1 MRILLLCHSFNS
13 LTQRLFV
20 ELRERGEEVS
30 VEYDIS
36 DDILRETVDL
46 FRPDLI
52 LASFLRRAI
61 PQDVLRQALC
71 LVVHPGPPGDRGPSA
86 LDWAILEGRENWGV
100 TLIEAVEEL
109 DAGAVWASRAFAMRA
124 ATKSSLYRNEVTRGA
139 VECVFEALDMVR
151 AGKRPGPP
159 PTLQPIKPFCARA
172 FREIDFRQ
180 DDTAKVLRKIRSAD
194 GAPGAIA
201 TIAGRKLLC
210 FDAREA
216 HELAAGAPGDILAR
230 SGKAVAVATRD
241 GAVWIGCLREIAAGS
256 LKLPASLVLA
266 METATRTEQPGYSNI
281 SYEQIGEAG
290 YLNFDFYN
298 GAMSVADCRALQ
310 SAIEAAREHKARA
323 LVLTGGP
330 DYWSNGLHLGLIEA
344 AESAAEESWR
354 NINAMNDCVRA
365 LLDIDDRLV
374 VSCIRGNAGAG
385 GVFLALAADL
395 VLMRR
400 GVVLNPHYKDMG
412 NLYGSEYWTYLLP
425 RRVGAESARKITQGR
440 LPMGAD
446 EALRLKLIDA
456 VLPEAPDE
464 AETAFC
470 AMIESLVSS
479 PDFSGMIEA
488 KRARRARDEE
498 QKPLEAYRREELE
511 RMRRNFWG
519 FDPSYHVARHNF
531 IRKVAKSRTPLHL
544 AIHRSLAAR
553 NPQQ

>member
-20 ELRERGEEVS
+20 ELREMGEEVS
-30 VEYDIS
+30 VEFDIS
-36 DDILRETVDL
+36 DDILRETVKL

-61 PQDVLRQALC
+61 PPDVLRETLC

-86 LDWAILEGRENWGV
+86 LDWAILERRESWGV
-100 TLIEAVEEL
+100 TLLEAIDEL
-109 DAGAVWASRAFAMRA
+109 DAGAVWASRAFPMRA

-139 VECVFEALDMVR
+139 VACMFEALERIR
-151 AGKRPGPP
+151 AGERPSPP
-159 PTLQPIKPFCARA
+159 PPLQPLKPFCSRA
-172 FREIDFRQ
+172 MRAIDFRC
-180 DDTAKVLRKIRSAD
+180 DNAATVLRKIRSGD
-194 GAPGAIA
+194 GSPGAMA
-201 TIAGRKLLC
+201 EIAGRRLLC

-216 HELAAGAPGDILAR
+216 RDVPRGAPGDIVAR
-230 SGKAVAVATRD
+230 SGKAIAVATRD
-241 GAVWIGCLREIAAGS
+241 GAVWIGCLRDIPAAS
-256 LKLPASLVLA
+256 LKLPASLFLA
-266 METATRTEQPGYSNI
+266 NEAATAPERPGYSNI
-281 SYEQIGEAG
+281 AYEQVGDIG
-290 YLNFDFYN
+290 YLHFDFYN
-298 GAMSVADCRALQ
+298 GAMSVVDCRAL
-310 SAIEAAREHKARA
+310 EAAIQAARQHKTRA
-323 LVLTGGP
+323 LVLAGGP
-330 DYWSNGLHLGLIEA
+330 DYWSNGLHLGMIEA
-344 AESAAEESWR
+344 AASAADESWS

-374 VSCIRGNAGAG
+374 VSFIRGNAGAG

-425 RRVGAESARKITQGR
+425 RRVGADAARKITQGR
-440 LPMGAD
+440 LPIGVD

-456 VLPEAPDE
+456 ALPEPPGE
-464 AETAFC
+464 AKDAARAMVET
-470 AMIESLVSS
+470 LVAG
-479 PDFSGMIEA
+479 PDFSGQMEE
-488 KRARRARDEE
+488 KRARRARDEA
-498 QKPLEAYRREELE
+498 QKPLEAYRSQELE

-544 AIHRSLAAR
+544 AVHRSLPER
-553 NPQQ
+553 IP

>member
-36 DDILRETVDL
+36 DDILRETVKL
-46 FRPDLI
+46 YRPELI

-61 PQDVLRQALC
+61 PPDVLRETVC

-86 LDWAILEGRENWGV
+86 LDWAVLEGRENWGV
-100 TLIEAVEEL
+100 TLLEAVEEL
-109 DAGAVWASRAFAMRA
+109 DAGAVWASRAFPMRA

-139 VECVFEALDMVR
+139 VECVFEALEMMR
-151 AGKRPGPP
+151 AGRRPGPP
-159 PTLQPIKPFCARA
+159 PPPHPIKPFCSRA
-172 FREIDFRQ
+172 SREIDFGR
-180 DDTAKVLRKIRSAD
+180 DDTATVLRKVRSAD
-194 GAPGAIA
+194 GAPGAVA
-201 TIAGRKLLC
+201 EIAGRRLLC

-216 HELAAGAPGDILAR
+216 HDLPRGAPGDILAR
-230 SGKAVAVATRD
+230 SAKAVAVATHD
-241 GAVWIGCLREIAAGS
+241 GAVWVGCLREIPAGS
-256 LKLPASLVLA
+256 LKLPASLLLA
-266 METATRTEQPGYSNI
+266 MESAAAPERQGYSNI
-281 SYEQIGEAG
+281 CYEQAGDIG
-290 YLNFDFYN
+290 YLSFDFHN
-298 GAMSVADCRALQ
+298 GAMSTSDCRALEG
-310 SAIEAAREHKARA
+310 AIQAAREHQARA

-330 DYWSNGLHLGLIEA
+330 NYWSNGLHLGMIEA

-365 LLDIDDRLV
+365 LLDIEDRLV
-374 VSCIRGNAGAG
+374 VSFIRGNAGAG

-425 RRVGAESARKITQGR
+425 RRVGADDAQKITRGR

-456 VLPEAPDE
+456 VLPELPQE
-464 AETAFC
+464 AEAAAR
-470 AMIESLVSS
+470 AMIEKAVSA
-479 PDFSGMIEA
+479 PDFSRRIEE
-488 KRARRARDEE
+488 KRARRALDEA
-498 QKPLEAYRREELE
+498 QKPLETYRREELE

-519 FDPSYHVARHNF
+519 FDSSYHVARHNF

-544 AIHRSLAAR
+544 AVHRSLTGR
-553 NPQQ
+553 IP

>member
-13 LTQRLFV
+13 LTQRLFF
-20 ELRERGEEVS
+20 ELREKGEEVS
-30 VEYDIS
+30 VEFDIS
-36 DDILRETVDL
+36 DDILRETVKL
-46 FRPDLI
+46 FRPDFI

-61 PQDVLRQALC
+61 PLDVLRATLC

-86 LDWAILEGRENWGV
+86 LDWAILERRESWGV
-100 TLIEAVEEL
+100 TLLEAVEEL
-109 DAGAVWASRAFAMRA
+109 DAGEVWASRAFPMRA

-139 VECVFEALDMVR
+139 VECVFEALDKIR
-151 AGKRPGPP
+151 AGERPAPP
-159 PTLQPIKPFCARA
+159 PPLQPLKPFCSRA
-172 FREIDFRQ
+172 MRAIDFHC
-180 DDTAKVLRKIRSAD
+180 DVTATVLRKIRSGD
-194 GAPGAIA
+194 GSPGAMA
-201 TIAGRKLLC
+201 EIAGRRLLC

-216 HELAAGAPGDILAR
+216 RDVPRGAPGDIVAR

-241 GAVWIGCLREIAAGS
+241 GAVWIGCLRDIPAAS
-256 LKLPASLVLA
+256 LKLPASRFLA
-266 METATRTEQPGYSNI
+266 NEAATAPERPGYSNI
-281 SYEQIGEAG
+281 AYEQVGDIG
-290 YLNFDFYN
+290 YLRFDFYN
-298 GAMSVADCRALQ
+298 GAMSVADCRAL
-310 SAIEAAREHKARA
+310 EAAIQTARQRKALA

-330 DYWSNGLHLGLIEA
+330 DYWSNGLHLGMIEVA
-344 AESAAEESWR
+344 ASAAEESWS

-374 VSCIRGNAGAG
+374 VSFIRGNAGAG
-385 GVFLALAADL
+385 GVFLALAADR

-425 RRVGAESARKITQGR
+425 RRVGADAARKITQGR

-456 VLPEAPDE
+456 ALPEPPDE
-464 AETAFC
+464 AEDAAQ
-470 AMIESLVSS
+470 AMVEKLVAGPGFPGQIE
-479 PDFSGMIEA
+479 E
-488 KRARRARDEE
+488 KRARRARDEA
-498 QKPLEAYRREELE
+498 QKPLEAYRNQELE

-544 AIHRSLAAR
+544 AVHRSLPER
-553 NPQQ
+553 IP